1 MFKGSPVTSPGPT
14 MPPVS
19 PVTGRVVLKVRVPK
33 RLRNLELG
41 LLLIALGMSALGLA
55 LVQWGAQGALD
66 LRVLSYAGGLAILTL
81 LLHLFVRWLTPDGDP
96 FVLPIATML
105 NGLGII
111 MIHRLDIAGGVT
123 GWQATSIRQIAW
135 TAVALTAAVIT
146 LALLRNYRVLFRY
159 RYLVMLLAVVLLFL
173 PLFPGIGRTING
185 ATLWVQIGTATFQP
199 GEIGKIALAIFFA
212 GYLVSARES
221 LSVVGR
227 RFLGIRWP
235 RARDMGPIVAVWLVA
250 MGVLVFERD
259 LGTALLYFGLFVVMM
274 FIATER
280 ALWLGLG
287 AVMFIVGAFAAASQ
301 FSHVQNRISGWLD
314 PFNQEVYDSAGGS
327 YQLVQGL
334 FGFAEG
340 GFIGQ
345 GLGSGQPQLVPLAKS
360 DYIVAALG
368 EELGLIGIFALL
380 ALYLLL
386 VSRGFRVG
394 YVSPDDFGKLLATGL
409 AVVIALQVFVVIGGI
424 TRVIPVT
431 GLTAPFLAAG
441 GSSLVANWII
451 VAIIIRLSD
460 TMRRG
465 QPTVAGDAK

>member
-1 MFKGSPVTSPGPT
+1 MSNIAGSSL
-14 MPPVS
+14 PPVA

-41 LLLIALGMSALGLA
+41 LLLIALGLSALGLA
-55 LVQWGAQGALD
+55 LVQWGAQGELD
-66 LRVLSYAGGLAILTL
+66 LRVLSYAGGLAMLTL
-81 LLHLFVRWLTPDGDP
+81 LMHTIIRWLTPDGDP
-96 FVLPIATML
+96 FVLPVATLL

-111 MIHRLDIAGGVT
+111 MIHRLDIASGLT
-123 GWQATSIRQIAW
+123 GWQATGIRQIAW
-135 TAVALTAAVIT
+135 TAVALFLAVVVLAA
-146 LALLRNYRVLFRY
+146 LRNYRTLARY
-159 RYLVMLLAVVLLFL
+159 RYLVMLLAVALLFA
-173 PLFPGIGRTING
+173 PLAPGIGKTING
-185 ATLWVQIGTATFQP
+185 ATLWVQVGSVTFQP

-212 GYLVSARES
+212 AYLVTAKDS
-221 LSVVGR
+221 LSVVGKKS
-227 RFLGIRWP
+227 LGIRWP
-235 RARDMGPIVAVWLVA
+235 RVRDMGPILAVWLVA
-250 MGVLVFERD
+250 MGVLVLQRD

-280 ALWLGLG
+280 ALWI
-287 AVMFIVGAFAAASQ
+287 VMGSVLFIVGAYGAATQ
-301 FSHVQNRISGWLD
+301 FSHVQNRLTGWLD
-314 PFNQEVYDSAGGS
+314 PFNQEVYDRVGGS

-334 FGFAEG
+334 FGMAEG

-360 DYIVAALG
+360 DYIFAALG
-368 EELGLIGIFALL
+368 EELGLIGVFAIL

-394 YVSPDDFGKLLATGL
+394 YLSRDDFGRLLATGL

-460 TMRRG
+460 TIRRG
-465 QPTVAGDAK
+465 QKTPVGEVV